1 MTKNADP
8 DIYFYSRYAI
18 GLDAR
23 GSFSLF
29 NGNGFGKNIK
39 IFVADISW
47 SLYID
52 NKKKDILI
60 LGKVPTDGLGDI
72 TFTTENK
79 YSINFFW
86 AIEETLFK
94 FAL

>member
-8 DIYFYSRYAI
+8 DKYFYSRYGI
-18 GLDAR
+18 GFDPG
-23 GSFSLF
+23 GSFPLF

-39 IFVADISW
+39 IFVADMS
-47 SLYID
+47 SSMYID

-72 TFTTENK
+72 TLTTENK